1 MAYRIRRK
9 ERVGTAVQRIARA
22 QLRAAV
28 RAARDDSGTVPQ
40 EQRVH
45 EVRARLKRVR
55 AALALVRPR
64 VGRSAAREER
74 RLREIAKRLARPRDL
89 AVQAHT
95 FRVLGNR
102 LPPEVPAEVVR
113 QLGRVERQL
122 RQDLAPDDV
131 ERELLRCA
139 RSLRKAR
146 RHLGRWSG
154 AGGRRTVADGITR
167 SYRKARRTMRAAAA
181 DPTPERFHGWR
192 KQVKRLWYQLR
203 LAGDAVPELA
213 TTLVPKIERLAE
225 LLGQV
230 HDLDCAKATLELH
243 PTWLGRAGDRQA
255 VPALLDERRGVL
267 ERESLT
273 LAEAVFAGRAR
284 DVRELVAIGWRVW
297 RGKSPADGE
306 SAGEGDGPNGSPSP
320 TNGAAGPPDLRASS
334 G

>member
-9 ERVGTAVQRIARA
+9 ERVGAAVQRIARA

-64 VGRSAAREER
+64 VGRSAVRE
-74 RLREIAKRLARPRDL
+74 
-89 AVQAHT
+89 
-95 FRVLGNR
+95 
-102 LPPEVPAEVVR
+102 
-113 QLGRVERQL
+113 ERQL

-131 ERELLRCA
+131 ERELRRCA

-167 SYRKARRTMRAAAA
+167 SYRKARRAMRAAAA

-192 KQVKRLWYQLR
+192 KQVKRL
-203 LAGDAVPELA
+203 
-213 TTLVPKIERLAE
+213 
-225 LLGQV
+225 
-230 HDLDCAKATLELH
+230 
-243 PTWLGRAGDRQA
+243 
-255 VPALLDERRGVL
+255 
-267 ERESLT
+267 
-273 LAEAVFAGRAR
+273 
-284 DVRELVAIGWRVW
+284 
-297 RGKSPADGE
+297 
-306 SAGEGDGPNGSPSP
+306 
-320 TNGAAGPPDLRASS
+320 
-334 G
+334 